1 MKDVC
6 IVGTGQTEVG
16 EHWDKSILHLAHEAV
31 TSALLDAHV
40 ESVDALFVGNML
52 SGALS
57 GQENLAAAVA
67 DFSGLRNIEAVKTEA
82 ACASGAA
89 ALRMGY
95 TAVASGLHDR
105 VLVLGVEKMTN
116 TLGHDTTAALGMAA
130 DAVYETP
137 QGVSFTALNALM
149 MQRYMWQYDVP
160 DTGLAG
166 FSINAHRNGCHNPH
180 AMFRHTITEKDYG
193 RSRVISSPLCVLD
206 SSPICDGAAAVVLCA
221 GDSSSRSDGS
231 RHVAPVTIL
240 GSAAA
245 TDTLAVH
252 DRSDPLR
259 LAAVELSTQQ
269 ALAQAGADLGDVDF
283 LELHDAFSILGAMSL
298 EAVGYAEPGTGWR
311 YAMDGYIDIEGDLP
325 VSTQG
330 GLKSRGHPVGA
341 TGVYQAVEAVKQL
354 QGLAGPN
361 QVANAGLGMI
371 QNIGGSGAS
380 VFTHILGI

>member
-1 MKDVC
+1 MKEVC
-6 IVGTGQTEVG
+6 IIGTGQTEVG

-31 TSALLDAHV
+31 MSALLDAHV

-89 ALRMGY
+89 ALRM
-95 TAVASGLHDR
+95 
-105 VLVLGVEKMTN
+105 
-116 TLGHDTTAALGMAA
+116 AA
-130 DAVYETP
+130 DAIYETF

-166 FSINAHRNGCHNPH
+166 FSINAHRNGCHNPY
-180 AMFRHTITEKDYG
+180 AMFRHAITEEEYG
-193 RSRVISSPLCVLD
+193 RSRVISSPLSVLD

-221 GDSSSRSDGS
+221 AGSSSLPDGS

-240 GSAAA
+240 GSAVA

-259 LAAVELSTQQ
+259 LVAVELSTQQ
-269 ALAQAGADLGDVDF
+269 ALAQAGAELGDVDF